1 VHLSIGSWIK
11 VEVVYQ
17 VFSLFGVFTDEVLVH
32 SNCFSSSN
40 CDIRIPIR
48 IPNKSNKLGTEV
60 NITNLSVVIVKLI
73 SDVVPLANLVVESVL
88 GGIVVR
94 PVDLIDVGVIG
105 NDKGDGVVAPEVI
118 VLDIE
123 VVKIF
128 HCSVE

>member
-1 VHLSIGSWIK
+1 M
-11 VEVVYQ
+11 
-17 VFSLFGVFTDEVLVH
+17 
-32 SNCFSSSN
+32 
-40 CDIRIPIR
+40 
-48 IPNKSNKLGTEV
+48 
-60 NITNLSVVIVKLI
+60 TNLSVVVVELI

>member
-1 VHLSIGSWIK
+1 M
-11 VEVVYQ
+11 
-17 VFSLFGVFTDEVLVH
+17 
-32 SNCFSSSN
+32 
-40 CDIRIPIR
+40 
-48 IPNKSNKLGTEV
+48 
-60 NITNLSVVIVKLI
+60 TNLSVVIVKLI

-94 PVDLIDVGVIG
+94 PVDLIDVRVIG
-105 NDKGDGVVAPEVI
+105 DNKGDGVVPSEVI